1 MIEQCIQKEYQE
13 NSIFTEKLWLYLLK
27 ENLKVVI
34 QNIEISC

>member
-13 NSIFTEKLWLYLLK
+13 NSILTEKLWLYLLK